1 MIEPLKTEKPEQIVV
16 MTQEKKHKNGMEAI
30 LSSVAASL
38 LVVIALIYLAD
49 INTDFDISLKNLTMN
64 GALIFICSQAFHFV
78 MKAFAQN
85 REWSGK
91 EYEKSRNE
99 AKTAIERLGKSEYSG
114 RINEYC
120 RAHTEETTERVKTA
134 ILSPAGISYK
144 DYIEKYIGK
153 NKKELFKA
161 FPEEQLTKNQVRAI
175 LHCNREKIKPYD
187 PNFLRGSF
195 LTPKENVEPSGRYKP
210 RRDNKIETVRTAVSG
225 LFLCVFA
232 VNVGGEIVLN
242 WSFATLVICLV
253 KLFVTVMSG
262 IMGYR
267 FGVNNVQTEINLLL
281 TKSSEAEAC
290 IEWCKA
296 NPKESV

>member
-1 MIEPLKTEKPEQIVV
+1 ML
-16 MTQEKKHKNGMEAI
+16 
-30 LSSVAASL
+30 
-38 LVVIALIYLAD
+38 IALIYLAD

-161 FPEEQLTKNQVRAI
+161 FPEE
-175 LHCNREKIKPYD
+175 
-187 PNFLRGSF
+187 
-195 LTPKENVEPSGRYKP
+195 
-210 RRDNKIETVRTAVSG
+210 
-225 LFLCVFA
+225 
-232 VNVGGEIVLN
+232 
-242 WSFATLVICLV
+242 
-253 KLFVTVMSG
+253 
-262 IMGYR
+262 
-267 FGVNNVQTEINLLL
+267 
-281 TKSSEAEAC
+281 KSSPSDFTLQSRENQALR
-290 IEWCKA
+290 
-296 NPKESV
+296 S